1 MTQFSGTI
9 DRPVSRSSSSWSRV
23 WRKLLRHRLGMTGI
37 AILALYIALAA
48 FAPFLTTFDPDAI
61 NLRAT
66 MRPPNATN
74 WFGTDQF
81 GRDLFTRVVYGA
93 RTSLFLGLCVVTIA
107 TFAGLLF
114 GTVAG
119 YCRGRPERVI
129 VFMTDVMMTMPS
141 IITALAV
148 ITILGSSLGSTIIAV
163 SIAAT
168 PRLIRVARSAV
179 LQVSQLEFIDNA
191 RAFGFGDAAII
202 LRHVIPNSLSP
213 VIVQASLLMAEA
225 VLVAAGL
232 GFLGLGVPPPV
243 AEWGQMLAEARTYLR
258 AAPFI
263 SIFPG
268 LAIALLVLGLN
279 LLGDGLRDTLDVRMR

>member
-1 MTQFSGTI
+1 MAGLVI
-9 DRPVSRSSSSWSRV
+9 
-23 WRKLLRHRLGMTGI
+23 LLV
-37 AILALYIALAA
+37 YVALAIT
-48 FAPFLTTFDPDAI
+48 APWLTPFDPDAI
-61 NLRAT
+61 DLRGG
-66 MRPPNATN
+66 MRPPNMVH

-81 GRDLFTRVVYGA
+81 GRDLFARVAYGA
-93 RTSLFLGLCVVTIA
+93 RTSLFLGSCVVAIA
-107 TFAGLLF
+107 TSAGLVL

-119 YCRGRPERVI
+119 YYRGRAERLI
-129 VFMTDVMMTMPS
+129 VFLTDVMMTLPS

-148 ITILGSSLGSTIIAV
+148 ITILGSGLGSTILAV
-163 SIAAT
+163 AIAAT
-168 PRLIRVARSAV
+168 PRLVRISRGAV
-179 LQVSQLEFIDNA
+179 LQVSGLEFIDSM
-191 RAFGFGDAAII
+191 RALGFSDAAIV
-202 LRHVIPNSLSP
+202 LRHVVPNSLSP
-213 VIVQASLLMAEA
+213 IIVQASLLMAEA

-268 LAIALLVLGLN
+268 IAIALLVLGLN